1 MMPAFRF
8 SRGISMRTAFIGGG
22 VMGEAMLARALA
34 TGVMTPADVCVAE
47 PVDDRRASLASTH
60 GVAVTADAAE
70 AAAGAELVV
79 LAVKPQQIAPVLEAL
94 AGSLSAGATAL
105 SIVAGV
111 GLATLTAGL
120 QHERV
125 VRVMPN
131 TPARIG
137 AGMSV
142 WTATPGVSAEGRAA
156 AASLLRALGR
166 EWYVDDEAYLDMATA
181 VSGSGPAYVFAFIEA
196 LADAGVHIGMPRDMA
211 LALATETVAGS
222 GRLARETGEDPAAL
236 RVSVTS
242 PGGTTAAAL
251 AELDRAGFAAT
262 IDGAVAA
269 AHRRAKELGG
279 NA

>member
-1 MMPAFRF
+1 MTPAFRF
-8 SRGISMRTAFIGGG
+8 SGGISMRTAFIGGG

-34 TGVMTPADVCVAE
+34 AGVIAPADVCVAE
-47 PVDDRRASLASTH
+47 PIDERRAHLASAH
-60 GVAVTADAAE
+60 GVGVTADAAE
-70 AAAGAELVV
+70 AAAGAALIV
-79 LAVKPQQIAPVLEAL
+79 LAVKPQQLAPVLETL
-94 AGSLSAGATAL
+94 AGTLDAHQTAL

-111 GLATLTAGL
+111 PLAALAAGL
-120 QHERV
+120 GHDRV

-137 AGMSV
+137 AGVSV
-142 WTATPGVSAEGRAA
+142 WTATAAVSAEGRAA
-156 AASLLRALGR
+156 AAALLGALGR

-196 LADAGVHIGMPRDMA
+196 LVEAGVSLGMPREMA
-211 LALATETVAGS
+211 LTLATETVAGS

-242 PGGTTAAAL
+242 PRGTTAEAH
-251 AELDRAGFAAT
+251 AELERAGFAA
-262 IDGAVAA
+262 IIRDAVAA
-269 AHRRAKELGG
+269 AHRRARELGG

>member
-1 MMPAFRF
+1 
-8 SRGISMRTAFIGGG
+8 MRTAFIGGG

-34 TGVMTPADVCVAE
+34 TGVMAPADVCVAE
-47 PVDDRRASLASTH
+47 PLDDRRAFLSSTH
-60 GVAVTADAAE
+60 HVAVTADAAE
-70 AAAGAELVV
+70 AASNAALVV
-79 LAVKPQQIAPVLEAL
+79 LAVKPQHIAPVFEAL
-94 AGSLSAGATAL
+94 AGTLDAQQTAL

-111 GLATLTAGL
+111 PLAALAAGL
-120 QHERV
+120 RHDRV

-142 WTATPGVSAEGRAA
+142 WTATPSVSAEGRAA
-156 AASLLRALGR
+156 TAALLGALGR

-181 VSGSGPAYVFAFIEA
+181 VSGSGPAYVFAFTEA
-196 LADAGVHIGMPRDMA
+196 LVDAGVHLGMPRDMA
-211 LALATETVAGS
+211 LTLATETVAGS

-242 PGGTTAAAL
+242 PGGTTAEAL
-251 AELDRAGFAAT
+251 KELDRLGFSAT
-262 IDGAVAA
+262 IRDAVAA